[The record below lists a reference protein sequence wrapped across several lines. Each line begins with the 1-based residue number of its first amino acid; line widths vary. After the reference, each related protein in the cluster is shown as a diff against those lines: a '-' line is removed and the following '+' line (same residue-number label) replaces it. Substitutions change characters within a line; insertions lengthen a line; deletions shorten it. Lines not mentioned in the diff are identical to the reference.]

1 MAIDY
6 TTMLAS
12 AKMAKRITTTAFDDQ
27 ITRLLQTA
35 VLDMGVAGVEV
46 PEQYDALVTQ
56 AAITY
61 FLMHF
66 GQPDEYDRLKRS
78 YDEQKAQLV
87 TCTGYTSWDGGPV
100 TPDDTES
107 FLTVEG

>member
-1 MAIDY
+1 MA
-6 TTMLAS
+6 TS
-12 AKMAKRITTTAFDDQ
+12 AQITAAKTAARITTDVFNTQ
-27 ITRLLQTA
+27 ISDLLDA
-35 VLDMGVAGVEV
+35 AMLDMGVAGVEV
-46 PEQYDALVTQ
+46 PETIDPLVQQ

-87 TCTGYTSWDGGPV
+87 TCTGYTDWGGV
-100 TPDDTES
+100 
-107 FLTVEG
+107 